1 MRTAVK
7 VRLRLAFE
15 AQRAFR
21 ASWGPAVVA
30 AMVYLLARG
39 WFPDLRQP
47 GADWGRAAAAALLA
61 AVLAPKIAARPAP
74 TGRRGGPAPR
84 GAPGNPPRPPP
95 APGGSRVRA

>member
-61 AVLAPKIAARPAP
+61 AVLATKIAARLAISERRRAPAP
-74 TGRRGGPAPR
+74 EVPSGTQVGLPALARNHPC
-84 GAPGNPPRPPP
+84 P
-95 APGGSRVRA
+95 S